1 MDKLDP
7 QQTIFYSIEKAI
19 KSYRQYAQ
27 KQIAAHTPG
36 ITVDQLLILSLLEMN
51 PELAQ
56 KDLAL
61 WLFKDHASI
70 TRMIELLVKNEYLE
84 RSINPQDRRKFNLNL
99 TPGARQT
106 LQQLKP
112 TILHNRQ
119 QALTGVSA
127 EEISQLFSTL
137 NKIINNCQS

>member
-27 KQIAAHTPG
+27 KRIAAQLPG

-51 PELAQ
+51 PDLVQ
-56 KDLAL
+56 KDLAQ

-70 TRMIELLVKNEYLE
+70 TRMIELLVKNEYLT
-84 RSINPQDRRKFNLNL
+84 RAVNPQDRRKFNLSISPKGQDTL
-99 TPGARQT
+99 T
-106 LQQLKP
+106 QLKP
-112 TILHNRQ
+112 VILHNRQ
-119 QALTGVSA
+119 QALKGVT
-127 EEISQLFSTL
+127 EDEMKQLFQTL
-137 NKIINNCQS
+137 NKISNNCQ